1 MEFSSGLVMKR
12 VTFRHISKI
21 DFDLRQLEIFSKV
34 VELGSFSKAAE
45 VVFLAQ
51 ASVSERIATL
61 ENLVG
66 TRLLDRLGR
75 KVVPTKAGELLYK
88 HAVLLLDMKMTAC
101 LEMEHFLGL
110 KQGEIQ
116 MGASTIP
123 GEYILPKVM
132 GGFHQKY
139 PFVSISLAISDTKGI
154 QNQVIEGRLDLGVVG
169 SKSPHKDLIHH
180 ELWQDELVLAI
191 PRDHRW
197 APMEEVPPA
206 ELFEE
211 PFVLRESGSGTLKI
225 MEDYLRQ
232 SAARDPDALRVV
244 ARLGSSTAVKEG
256 VRAGLGISILS
267 SRAIEGEVQM
277 GTIRALKIKGL
288 PMSRSFYLIR
298 DKRRIASPL
307 CKAMVDFL
315 LTTIN
320 HPDFSA
326 PMGPSNP

>member
-1 MEFSSGLVMKR
+1 MPS
-12 VTFRHISKI
+12 I

-34 VELGSFSKAAE
+34 VELGSFSRAAE
-45 VVFLAQ
+45 AVFLAQ

-75 KVVPTKAGELLYK
+75 QVVPTKAGELLYK
-88 HAVLLLDMKMTAC
+88 HAVLLLDMKKTAC
-101 LEMEHFLGL
+101 LEMEDFLGL
-110 KQGEIQ
+110 KRGEVQ

-132 GGFHQKY
+132 GRFRQKY

-154 QNQVIEGRLDLGVVG
+154 QNQVLKGDLELGVVG
-169 SKSPHKDLIHH
+169 SKSPHKGLTHH
-180 ELWQDELVLAI
+180 ELWQDELVLAV
-191 PRDHRW
+191 PRHHRW
-197 APMEEVPPA
+197 GHMEEVSLA

-232 SAARDPDALRVV
+232 SAAKDPGALRVV
-244 ARLGSSTAVKEG
+244 ARFGSSTAVKEG
-256 VRAGLGISILS
+256 VRAGLGVSILS
-267 SRAIEGEVQM
+267 SRAIDEELRM
-277 GTIRALKIKGL
+277 GVLRALRIEGL

-307 CKAMVDFL
+307 CKAMLDFL
-315 LTTIN
+315 LATID
-320 HPDFSA
+320 HSDPCPPIGLSGS
-326 PMGPSNP
+326 P